1 MRTAAASSVYR
12 LFAVRRTCRRVPT
25 GAGAIALAGV
35 DMALRV
41 RKGDVWDFV
50 AVVGICVSHAL
61 RVGRG
66 EKLESSLLSY
76 KHMRLYGAQESW
88 THKTEKANI
97 SATKRKKPI
106 ADSIVAQ

>member
-1 MRTAAASSVYR
+1 MLIWRWSSARAAAMLTLSLSAAARLRAWCVGRCALRTAAASSVYR
-12 LFAVRRTCRRVPT
+12 LFAVRRTCRRVAT

-76 KHMRLYGAQESW
+76 K
-88 THKTEKANI
+88 T
-97 SATKRKKPI
+97 
-106 ADSIVAQ
+106 